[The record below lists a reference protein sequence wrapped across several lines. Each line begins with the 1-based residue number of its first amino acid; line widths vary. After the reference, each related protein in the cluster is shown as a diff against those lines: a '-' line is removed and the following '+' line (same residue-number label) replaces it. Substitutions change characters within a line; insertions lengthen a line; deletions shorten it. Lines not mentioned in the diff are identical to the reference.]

1 MSNAINKFSYNINYL
16 TSIPMKNF
24 QRIIVFSL
32 FMLLSLFPVNE
43 NVSAQE
49 SYPDFLGDDVTD
61 GDYLADGE
69 SDEIY
74 ISDPL
79 EPINRVFF
87 EFNDVL
93 YEWVLKPVTDGYMWI
108 FPLELRQS
116 FGNFFSNIAMP
127 IRLLNS
133 LLQGNLEQSGIVV
146 QRFLI
151 NSTLGVYGFA
161 DIADVEFGVK
171 AQRADFG
178 QTLGKWGMGEGIYLL
193 WPVIGPSTVRGSIG
207 RVVDAFSHPLPYVND
222 NQTFEISY
230 YTTDRVNHLSLNRD
244 AYEDL
249 KRFSVDPYVAS
260 RQAYYEYRKSLVK
273 DN

>member
-1 MSNAINKFSYNINYL
+1 
-16 TSIPMKNF
+16 MKNC

-32 FMLLSLFPVNE
+32 FMLLSLLPVHE
-43 NVSAQE
+43 SVAEQE

-61 GDYLADGE
+61 VDDFNDDE
-69 SDEIY
+69 SLEG

-79 EPINRVFF
+79 EPMNRVFF

-93 YEWVLKPVTDGYMWI
+93 YEWVLKPVTDGYIWI

-161 DIADVEFGVK
+161 DIADVEFGIK
-171 AQRADFG
+171 ETRADFG
-178 QTLGKWGMGEGIYLL
+178 QTLGKWGVGEGFYLL
-193 WPVIGPSTVRGSIG
+193 WPVIGPSTVRGSVG
-207 RVVDAFSHPLPYVND
+207 RVVDTFSHPLPYVND
-222 NQTFEISY
+222 NQIFEISY
-230 YTTDRVNHLSLNRD
+230 YTTDRVNNLSLNPD

-249 KRFSVDPYVAS
+249 KRFSVDPYVAA
-260 RQAYYEYRKSLVK
+260 RQAYYEYRRSLIK
-273 DN
+273 NN

>member
-1 MSNAINKFSYNINYL
+1 
-16 TSIPMKNF
+16 MKNC

-32 FMLLSLFPVNE
+32 FMLLSLLPVNAT
-43 NVSAQE
+43 VAAQE
-49 SYPDFLGDDVTD
+49 SYPDFLGDDATD
-61 GDYLADGE
+61 VEYQTDDE
-69 SDEIY
+69 SPEKG

-79 EPINRVFF
+79 EPINRVVF

-93 YEWVLKPVTDGYMWI
+93 YEWVLKPVTDGYIWI

-127 IRLLNS
+127 VRLLNS

-161 DIADVEFGVK
+161 DIADVEFGIK
-171 AQRADFG
+171 ARRADFG
-178 QTLGKWGMGEGIYLL
+178 QTLGKWGVGEGIYLF

-207 RVVDAFSHPLPYVND
+207 RVADAFSHPLPYVND
-222 NQTFEISY
+222 NQAFEISY
-230 YTTDRVNHLSLNRD
+230 YTTDRVNDLSLNLD

-260 RQAYYEYRKSLVK
+260 RQAYYEYRRSLVK

>member
-1 MSNAINKFSYNINYL
+1 
-16 TSIPMKNF
+16 MKNC
-24 QRIIVFSL
+24 QRIIVLSL
-32 FMLLSLFPVNE
+32 FMLLSLLPVNE
-43 NVSAQE
+43 SVAEQE

-61 GDYLADGE
+61 VDDFDD
-69 SDEIY
+69 DELLEG

-79 EPINRVFF
+79 EPMNRVFF

-93 YEWVLKPVTDGYMWI
+93 YEWVLKPVTDGYIWI

-161 DIADVEFGVK
+161 DIADVEFGIK
-171 AQRADFG
+171 ARRADFG
-178 QTLGKWGMGEGIYLL
+178 QTLGKWGVGEGFYLL
-193 WPVIGPSTVRGSIG
+193 WPVIGPSTVRGSVG
-207 RVVDAFSHPLPYVND
+207 RVVDTFSHPLPYVND

-230 YTTDRVNHLSLNRD
+230 YTTDRVNNLSLNPD

-249 KRFSVDPYVAS
+249 KRFSVDPYVAA
-260 RQAYYEYRKSLVK
+260 RQAYYEYRRSLIK
-273 DN
+273 NN

>member
-1 MSNAINKFSYNINYL
+1 
-16 TSIPMKNF
+16 MKNC

-32 FMLLSLFPVNE
+32 FMLLSLLPVNM
-43 NVSAQE
+43 NVAAQG
-49 SYPDFLGDDVTD
+49 SYPDFLGDDVT
-61 GDYLADGE
+61 GVDYLDDDE
-69 SDEIY
+69 SREKD

-79 EPINRVFF
+79 EPMNRVFF

-93 YEWVLKPVTDGYMWI
+93 YEWVLKPVTDGYIWI

-171 AQRADFG
+171 ARRADFG
-178 QTLGKWGMGEGIYLL
+178 QTLGKWGIGEGIYLF

-207 RVVDAFSHPLPYVND
+207 RVVDVFSHPLPYFND

-230 YTTDRVNHLSLNRD
+230 YTTDRVNDLSLNRD

-260 RQAYYEYRKSLVK
+260 RQAYYEYRRSLVNK
-273 DN
+273 K